1 MINSTGNRMTRE
13 IQRQSRLASD
23 IAVTQTQIST
33 SKRIQKASDDP
44 VASSRVATVR
54 SQQANAQSWSRNV
67 TLGTALTSQADT
79 VLSTVSD
86 LLARGQELTLA
97 AANPSANA
105 ADRATIALE
114 ISSIADEIDML
125 SASKSTLGGPLFSTG
140 NPMAMRFDDQMV
152 FAPLPSRS
160 SAFEVGGVS
169 VSQHL
174 RDVNTAI
181 ATGNSA
187 QIAAAIPDV
196 TSAIDHIAN
205 ARAAVGIQANRL
217 EQLRETQASNAIAMA
232 SERSTLEDTDLS
244 SAIAK
249 LNGQTIT
256 LEAAQAAFA
265 RINRRT
271 LMDILG

>member
-1 MINSTGNRMTRE
+1 
-13 IQRQSRLASD
+13 
-23 IAVTQTQIST
+23 
-33 SKRIQKASDDP
+33 
-44 VASSRVATVR
+44 
-54 SQQANAQSWSRNV
+54 
-67 TLGTALTSQADT
+67 
-79 VLSTVSD
+79 
-86 LLARGQELTLA
+86 
-97 AANPSANA
+97 
-105 ADRATIALE
+105 
-114 ISSIADEIDML
+114 
-125 SASKSTLGGPLFSTG
+125 
-140 NPMAMRFDDQMV
+140 MAMRFDDQMV